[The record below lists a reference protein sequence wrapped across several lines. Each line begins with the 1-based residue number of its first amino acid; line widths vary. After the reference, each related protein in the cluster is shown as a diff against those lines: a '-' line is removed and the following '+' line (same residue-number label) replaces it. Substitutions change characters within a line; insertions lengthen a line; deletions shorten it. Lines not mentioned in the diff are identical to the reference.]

1 MKKGLLF
8 ISALSLLS
16 VFGCVDEVHQ
26 PEDAKEVKVS
36 VSLASVL
43 TRTYLGDL
51 KDNVRQVYWSPGDA
65 VSLNGYVS
73 RALTE
78 EQAGDPSAE
87 FKFYGGSMP
96 YSVIYPASI
105 CGEFVGGEVTVN
117 VPATQEYSPTSF
129 GKGAAIL
136 YGYSEIEGAP
146 VVLNNLCGA
155 VKVTLS
161 SQEGTT
167 ITIKRARLI
176 SNARTA
182 PIAGEFVIDTKTGEY
197 TVSEGIRTVTLDVQE
212 ADIAPSGEQSF
223 YFTIPHGDYPEGFTL
238 KFYDKDDD
246 YPMECLWLRDKAVA
260 RTEGGSESAG
270 VIIQAGKLYEFKPVE
285 FVRGKKE
292 ILSGEEWKQ
301 FAQMVNDTGNETW
314 KDTYLN
320 ATKTVNLGADIKI
333 PKGTPQISSFPY
345 VLEGNDFCI
354 TNDNATAP
362 LIKTLP
368 SGGVIRNLTMAGEM
382 KTPDATKSF
391 VEVAAFVHT
400 ISGGKIEDCVNE
412 MVFNVDS
419 KRVIFGS
426 FARTFSAGE
435 INRCVNNA
443 DMNITMDLASQK
455 SDDLTKA
462 DFKSFGGGIVATCFE
477 PTTGCPVL
485 NDCVNNGDLNI
496 TVNTAA
502 LGLAR
507 AGFAGVL
514 GYISLKAD
522 TKYEEYY
529 PILKNCTNNGDVTFS
544 YVDNSANSKIQCSVG
559 GIVGLSAALIS
570 TKSTSPASDVKNG
583 AISSSVNHYHVEIEN
598 CTNTGRIN
606 NNATSAVSAAEFNSK
621 IYTGG
626 IAGALLGSS
635 TNHAKIKNCTNTGE
649 VVPYSVKVNPY
660 SRASICGVSGG
671 ILGLGGYVDIEGGV
685 MNAKVGSAQTRSFAT
700 AGVIGLAVYKFS
712 IKDMSVN
719 ANISMIQAKD
729 VKHDFTNPDYHALAV
744 TNGSVVTNTDL
755 SGSEIS
761 GCQFAG
767 SFLISCSGTY
777 DSAPVIPTETEIT
790 YVTADDFPAGTNVV
804 SKSYTKGDIT
814 MSNNTYWSNVNAQ

>member
-1 MKKGLLF
+1 MKKELLFLFGLLSF
-8 ISALSLLS
+8 FAL
-16 VFGCVDEVHQ
+16 GCVSETRE
-26 PEDAKEVKVS
+26 PESAKEVKVS
-36 VSLASVL
+36 VSLSSVQ
-43 TRTYLGDL
+43 TRTYLGEVDG
-51 KDNVRQVYWSPGDA
+51 NVRPVLWSEGDA
-65 VSLNGYVS
+65 VSMNGYTS
-73 RALTE
+73 AALTADK
-78 EQAGDPSAE
+78 AGSPEAD
-87 FKFYGGSMP
+87 FKFYNVSLP
-96 YSVIYPASI
+96 YNVVYPASI
-105 CGEFVGGEVTVN
+105 CKEFTNDGKVTVE
-117 VPATQEYSPTSF
+117 VPATQQYSATSF

-136 YGYSEIEGAP
+136 YGFSETEGEP

-155 VKVTLS
+155 VKVTLTS
-161 SQEGTT
+161 PTGT
-167 ITIKRARLI
+167 TIKRAVLI
-176 SNARTA
+176 SNDEAVS
-182 PIAGEFVIDTKTGEY
+182 IAGTFVIDPQTGVY
-197 TVSEGIRTVTLDVQE
+197 TVSEGVKSISLNIDQVAVDANGQ
-212 ADIAPSGEQSF
+212 QSF
-223 YFTIPHGDYPEGFTL
+223 YFTVPYGSYPEGFTV
-238 KFYDKDDD
+238 KFYDSD
-246 YPMECLWLRDKAVA
+246 YRPMECSWLRDKDAA
-260 RTEGGSESAG
+260 AAG
-270 VIIQAGKLYEFKPVE
+270 VNIVAGKLYEFNPVD
-285 FVRGKKE
+285 FVPGKKE
-292 ILSGEEWKQ
+292 ILTGEDWKYIAEQINAGKTEWK
-301 FAQMVNDTGNETW
+301 AA
-314 KDTYLN
+314 YLDDN
-320 ATKTVNLGADIKI
+320 TIRLGDNIVL
-333 PKGTPQISSFPY
+333 PEGTPRIVANFTYELDGKGYS
-345 VLEGNDFCI
+345 I
-354 TNDNATAP
+354 TNPSASDA

-368 SGGVIRNLTMAGEM
+368 SGGVIRNLTVAGEM
-382 KTPDATKSF
+382 KTPDATKTL

-419 KRVIFGS
+419 KRVIFGA

-443 DMNITMDLASQK
+443 DMNIKMDLASQK
-455 SDDLTKA
+455 SDDLSSA
-462 DFKSFGGGIVATCFE
+462 DFKGFGGGLVATCFE
-477 PTTGCPVL
+477 PTTGSPVF

-496 TVNTAA
+496 SVNTVG

-522 TKYEEYY
+522 AKYKEYY

-570 TKSTSPASDVKNG
+570 TKSTSPASDVKYG
-583 AISSSVNHYHVEIEN
+583 AISSSVEHYHVEIEN

-606 NNATSAVSAAEFNSK
+606 NNATSSVTAAEFNSK

-635 TNHAKIKNCTNTGE
+635 TKHAKIKNCTNTGE

-719 ANISMIQAKD
+719 AHISMIQSDDKY
-729 VKHDFTNPDYHALAV
+729 TRNSHALAV
-744 TNGSVVTNTDL
+744 ANNTEILKTDL
-755 SGSEIS
+755 SGSEIT

-767 SFLISCSGTY
+767 SFLISCSGAY
-777 DSAPVIPTETEIT
+777 NSAPVIPTEINR
-790 YVTADDFPAGTNVV
+790 VPADDIHAGLNVV
-804 SKSYTKGDIT
+804 SQSYTKGGIN
-814 MSNNTYWSNVNAQ
+814 MKNNTYWSMSNQE

>member
-8 ISALSLLS
+8 ISALSLLTMS
-16 VFGCVDEVHQ
+16 GCMNETLQ
-26 PEDAKEVKVS
+26 PESSKELKVS
-36 VSLASVL
+36 VSLASVQ
-43 TRTYLGDL
+43 TRTYLGEIDG
-51 KDNVRQVYWSPGDA
+51 NVRQVYWSEGDA
-65 VSLNGYVS
+65 VSMNGFASDV
-73 RALTE
+73 LTAD
-78 EQAGDPSAE
+78 QAGKATAD
-87 FKFYGGSMP
+87 FKFYNGAVP
-96 YSVIYPASI
+96 YRVIYPASI
-105 CGEFVGGEVTVN
+105 CKEFTPDGMVTVD
-117 VPATQEYSPTSF
+117 VPATQEYSSDSF

-136 YGYSEIEGAP
+136 YGYSDVEGSP

-155 VKVTLS
+155 VKVTLK
-161 SQEGTT
+161 SQAGT
-167 ITIKRARLI
+167 TIKRAVLI
-176 SNARTA
+176 SNDNTV
-182 PIAGEFVIDTKTGEY
+182 PVAGTFVIDPQTGVY
-197 TVSEGIRTVTLDVQE
+197 TVSKGIKSISLNIDQVTVDANGQ
-212 ADIAPSGEQSF
+212 QSF
-223 YFTIPHGDYPEGFTL
+223 YFTVPYGSYPEGFTV
-238 KFYDKDDD
+238 KFYDSESR
-246 YPMECLWLRDKAVA
+246 PMECSWLRDKDAAVA
-260 RTEGGSESAG
+260 G
-270 VIIQAGKLYEFKPVE
+270 VNIVAGKLYEFNPVD
-285 FVRGKKE
+285 FVPGTRE
-292 ILSGEEWKQ
+292 ILTGEDWKYIAEQINAGKTEWKD
-301 FAQMVNDTGNETW
+301 AYLDGNTIW
-314 KDTYLN
+314 
-320 ATKTVNLGADIKI
+320 LGDDIVL
-333 PKGTPQISSFPY
+333 PEGTPRIVASFTY
-345 VLEGNDFCI
+345 ELDGKGYSI
-354 TNDNATAP
+354 TNPSASDA

-382 KTPDATKSF
+382 KTPDATKTL

-412 MVFNVDS
+412 MVFKVDS
-419 KRVIFGS
+419 KRVIFGA

-455 SDDLTKA
+455 SDDLSSA
-462 DFKSFGGGIVATCFE
+462 DFKGFGGGLVATCFE
-477 PTTGCPVL
+477 PTTGSPVF

-496 TVNTAA
+496 LVNTDG

-507 AGFAGVL
+507 AGFAGIL

-522 TKYEEYY
+522 AKYKEYY

-570 TKSTSPASDVKNG
+570 TKSTSPASDVKYG
-583 AISSSVNHYHVEIEN
+583 AISSSVDHYHVEIEN

-606 NNATSAVSAAEFNSK
+606 NNATSSVTAAEFNSK

-700 AGVIGLAVYKFS
+700 AGVIGLAVHKFS

-719 ANISMIQAKD
+719 ADISMIQTDDKYT
-729 VKHDFTNPDYHALAV
+729 KNSHALAV
-744 TNGSVVTNTDL
+744 TNNTEILKTDL
-755 SGSEIS
+755 SGSEIT

-777 DSAPVIPTETEIT
+777 NSAPVIPTEIT
-790 YVTADDFPAGTNVV
+790 HVTADDFPAGTNVV
-804 SKSYTKGDIT
+804 SKSYTKGGIT
-814 MSNNTYWSNVNAQ
+814 MSDNTYWSNVNAQ

>member
-1 MKKGLLF
+1 M
-8 ISALSLLS
+8 
-16 VFGCVDEVHQ
+16 
-26 PEDAKEVKVS
+26 
-36 VSLASVL
+36 
-43 TRTYLGDL
+43 
-51 KDNVRQVYWSPGDA
+51 
-65 VSLNGYVS
+65 
-73 RALTE
+73 
-78 EQAGDPSAE
+78 
-87 FKFYGGSMP
+87 
-96 YSVIYPASI
+96 
-105 CGEFVGGEVTVN
+105 VTVD
-117 VPATQEYSPTSF
+117 VPATQEYSSDSF

-136 YGYSEIEGAP
+136 YGYSDVEGSP

-155 VKVTLS
+155 VKVTLK
-161 SQEGTT
+161 SQAGT
-167 ITIKRARLI
+167 TIKRAVLI
-176 SNARTA
+176 SNDKTV
-182 PIAGEFVIDTKTGEY
+182 PVAGTFVINPQTGAY
-197 TVSEGIRTVTLDVQE
+197 TVSEGLKSISLNIDQVIVDANGQ
-212 ADIAPSGEQSF
+212 QSF
-223 YFTIPHGDYPEGFTL
+223 YFTVPYGSYPAGFTV
-238 KFYDKDDD
+238 KFYDSDLR
-246 YPMECLWLRDKAVA
+246 PMECSWLRDKDA
-260 RTEGGSESAG
+260 TNAG
-270 VIIQAGKLYEFKPVE
+270 VNIAAGKLYEFNPVD
-285 FVRGKKE
+285 FIPGKKE
-292 ILSGEEWKQ
+292 ILTGEDWKYI
-301 FAQMVNDTGNETW
+301 AEKINAGETDWKAAYLDGNTIR
-314 KDTYLN
+314 
-320 ATKTVNLGADIKI
+320 LGDDIVL
-333 PKGTPQISSFPY
+333 PEGTPRIVANFTYELDGKGYS
-345 VLEGNDFCI
+345 I
-354 TNDNATAP
+354 TNPSASDA

-382 KTPDATKSF
+382 KTPDATKTL

-419 KRVIFGS
+419 KRVIFGA

-455 SDDLTKA
+455 SDDLSSA
-462 DFKSFGGGIVATCFE
+462 DFKGFGGGLVATCFE
-477 PTTGCPVL
+477 PTTGSPVF

-496 TVNTAA
+496 SVNTVG

-507 AGFAGVL
+507 AGFAGIL

-522 TKYEEYY
+522 AKYKEYY

-570 TKSTSPASDVKNG
+570 TKSTSPTSDVKYG
-583 AISSSVNHYHVEIEN
+583 AISSSAEHYHVEIEN

-606 NNATSAVSAAEFNSK
+606 NNATSSVTAAEFNSK

-635 TNHAKIKNCTNTGE
+635 TNHAKIKNCRNTGE

-660 SRASICGVSGG
+660 SRASVCGVSGG

-700 AGVIGLAVYKFS
+700 AGVIGLAVHKFS

-719 ANISMIQAKD
+719 ADISMIQTDDKYT
-729 VKHDFTNPDYHALAV
+729 KNSHALAV
-744 TNGSVVTNTDL
+744 TNCTEILKTDL
-755 SGSEIS
+755 SGSEIT

-777 DSAPVIPTETEIT
+777 NSAPVIPTEIT
-790 YVTADDFPAGTNVV
+790 HVTADDFPAGTNVV
-804 SKSYTKGDIT
+804 SKSYTKGGIT
-814 MSNNTYWSNVNAQ
+814 MSDNTYWSNVNAQ

>member
-8 ISALSLLS
+8 ISALSLLTM
-16 VFGCVDEVHQ
+16 FGCMNETLQ
-26 PEDAKEVKVS
+26 PESSKELKVS
-36 VSLASVL
+36 VSLASVQ
-43 TRTYLGDL
+43 TRTYLGEIDG
-51 KDNVRQVYWSPGDA
+51 NVRQVYWSEGDA
-65 VSLNGYVS
+65 VSMNGFASDV
-73 RALTE
+73 LTAD
-78 EQAGDPSAE
+78 QAGKATAD
-87 FKFYGGSMP
+87 FKFYNGAVP
-96 YSVIYPASI
+96 YRVIYPASI
-105 CGEFVGGEVTVN
+105 CKEFTPDGMVTVD
-117 VPATQEYSPTSF
+117 VPATQEYSSDSF

-136 YGYSEIEGAP
+136 YGYSAVEGSP

-155 VKVTLS
+155 VKVTLK
-161 SQEGTT
+161 SQAGT
-167 ITIKRARLI
+167 TIKRAVLI
-176 SNARTA
+176 SNDKTV
-182 PIAGEFVIDTKTGEY
+182 PVAGTFVIDPQTGVY
-197 TVSEGIRTVTLDVQE
+197 TVSKGIKSISLNIDQVTVDANGQ
-212 ADIAPSGEQSF
+212 QSF
-223 YFTIPHGDYPEGFTL
+223 YFTVPYGSYPEGFTV
-238 KFYDKDDD
+238 KFYDSESR
-246 YPMECLWLRDKAVA
+246 PMECSWLRDKDAAVA
-260 RTEGGSESAG
+260 G
-270 VIIQAGKLYEFKPVE
+270 VNIVAGKLYEFNPVD
-285 FVRGKKE
+285 FVPGTRE
-292 ILSGEEWKQ
+292 ILTGEDWKYIAEQINAGKTEWK
-301 FAQMVNDTGNETW
+301 AAYLDGNTIR
-314 KDTYLN
+314 
-320 ATKTVNLGADIKI
+320 LGDDIVL
-333 PKGTPQISSFPY
+333 PEGTPRIVANFTYELDGKGYS
-345 VLEGNDFCI
+345 I
-354 TNDNATAP
+354 TNPSASDA

-382 KTPDATKSF
+382 KTPDATKTL

-419 KRVIFGS
+419 KRVIFGA

-443 DMNITMDLASQK
+443 DMNITMDLSSQK
-455 SDDLTKA
+455 SDDLSSA
-462 DFKSFGGGIVATCFE
+462 DFKGFGGGLVATCFE
-477 PTTGCPVL
+477 PTTGSPVF

-496 TVNTAA
+496 SVNTSG

-507 AGFAGVL
+507 AGFAGIL

-522 TKYEEYY
+522 AKYKEYY

-570 TKSTSPASDVKNG
+570 TKSTSPTSDVKYG
-583 AISSSVNHYHVEIEN
+583 AISASAEHYHVEIEN

-606 NNATSAVSAAEFNSK
+606 NNATSSVTAAEFNSK

-649 VVPYSVKVNPY
+649 VIPYSVKVNPY

-700 AGVIGLAVYKFS
+700 AGVIGLAVHKFS

-719 ANISMIQAKD
+719 ADISMIQTDDKYT
-729 VKHDFTNPDYHALAV
+729 KNSHALAV
-744 TNGSVVTNTDL
+744 TNNTEILKTDL
-755 SGSEIS
+755 SGSEIT

-777 DSAPVIPTETEIT
+777 NSAPVIPTEIT
-790 YVTADDFPAGTNVV
+790 HVTADDFPAGTNVV
-804 SKSYTKGDIT
+804 SKSYTKGGIV
-814 MSNNTYWSNVNAQ
+814 MENNTYWSNVNAQ

>member
-155 VKVTLS
+155 VKVTLK
-161 SQEGTT
+161 SQAGT
-167 ITIKRARLI
+167 TIKRAVLI
-176 SNARTA
+176 SNDKTV
-182 PIAGEFVIDTKTGEY
+182 PVAGTFVIDPQTGAY
-197 TVSEGIRTVTLDVQE
+197 TVSKGVKSISLNIDQVSVDANGQ
-212 ADIAPSGEQSF
+212 QSF
-223 YFTIPHGDYPEGFTL
+223 YFTVPYGSYPEGFTV
-238 KFYDKDDD
+238 KFYDSE
-246 YPMECLWLRDKAVA
+246 YRPMECSWLRDKDAAVA
-260 RTEGGSESAG
+260 G
-270 VIIQAGKLYEFKPVE
+270 VNIVAGKLYEFNPVD
-285 FVRGKKE
+285 FVPGTRE
-292 ILSGEEWKQ
+292 ILTGEDWKYIAEQINAGKTEWR
-301 FAQMVNDTGNETW
+301 A
-314 KDTYLN
+314 TYLDGN
-320 ATKTVNLGADIKI
+320 TIRLGDDIVL
-333 PKGTPQISSFPY
+333 PEGTPRIVANFTYELDGKGYS
-345 VLEGNDFCI
+345 I
-354 TNDNATAP
+354 TNPFATDA

-382 KTPDATKSF
+382 KTPDATKTL

-419 KRVIFGS
+419 KRVIFGA

-455 SDDLTKA
+455 SDDLSKA
-462 DFKSFGGGIVATCFE
+462 DFKGFGGGLVATCFE
-477 PTTGCPVL
+477 PTTGSPVF

-496 TVNTAA
+496 SVNTVG

-507 AGFAGVL
+507 AGFAGIL

-522 TKYEEYY
+522 AKYKEYY

-570 TKSTSPASDVKNG
+570 TKSTSPTSDVKYG
-583 AISSSVNHYHVEIEN
+583 AISSSAEHYHVEIEN

-606 NNATSAVSAAEFNSK
+606 NNATSSVTAAEFNSK

-660 SRASICGVSGG
+660 SRASVCGVSGG

-719 ANISMIQAKD
+719 ADISMIQTDDKYT
-729 VKHDFTNPDYHALAV
+729 KNSHALAV
-744 TNGSVVTNTDL
+744 TNCTEILKTDL
-755 SGSEIS
+755 SGSEIT

-777 DSAPVIPTETEIT
+777 NSAPVIPTEIT
-790 YVTADDFPAGTNVV
+790 HVTADDFPAGTNVV
-804 SKSYTKGDIT
+804 SKSYTKGGIT
-814 MSNNTYWSNVNAQ
+814 MSDNTYWSNVNAQ

>member
-1 MKKGLLF
+1 MKKELLF
-8 ISALSLLS
+8 ISAFLLS
-16 VFGCVDEVHQ
+16 VLSGCVNETLQ
-26 PEDAKEVKVS
+26 PESSKELKVS
-36 VSLASVL
+36 VSLASVQ
-43 TRTYLGDL
+43 TKTYLGEVDG
-51 KDNVRQVYWSPGDA
+51 NVRQVYWSEGDA
-65 VSLNGYVS
+65 VSMNGFASDV
-73 RALTE
+73 LTAD
-78 EQAGDPSAE
+78 QAGKATAD
-87 FKFYGGSMP
+87 FKFYNGSVP
-96 YSVIYPASI
+96 YRVIYPASI
-105 CGEFVGGEVTVN
+105 CKEFTPDGMVTVD
-117 VPATQEYSPTSF
+117 VPATQEYSSDSF
-129 GKGAAIL
+129 GKGSAIL
-136 YGYSEIEGAP
+136 YGYSDVEGSP
-146 VVLNNLCGA
+146 VVLHNLCGA
-155 VKVTLS
+155 VKVSLKS
-161 SQEGTT
+161 EAGAM
-167 ITIKRARLI
+167 IKRAVLI
-176 SNARTA
+176 SNDKTV
-182 PIAGEFVIDTKTGEY
+182 PVAGTFVIDPQTGAY
-197 TVSEGIRTVTLDVQE
+197 TVSEGVKSISLNIDQVTVDANGQ
-212 ADIAPSGEQSF
+212 QSF
-223 YFTIPHGDYPEGFTL
+223 YFTVPYGSYPAGFTV
-238 KFYDKDDD
+238 KFYDSDLR
-246 YPMECLWLRDKAVA
+246 PMECSWLRGKDA
-260 RTEGGSESAG
+260 TEAG
-270 VIIQAGKLYEFKPVE
+270 VTIAAGKLYEFNPVD
-285 FVRGKKE
+285 FIPGKKE
-292 ILSGEEWKQ
+292 ILTGEDWKNIAEQ
-301 FAQMVNDTGNETW
+301 INAGKTDWKAAYLDGNTIR
-314 KDTYLN
+314 
-320 ATKTVNLGADIKI
+320 LGDDIVL
-333 PKGTPQISSFPY
+333 PEGTPRIVANFTYELDGKGYS
-345 VLEGNDFCI
+345 I
-354 TNDNATAP
+354 TNPSASDA

-382 KTPDATKSF
+382 KTPDATKTL

-419 KRVIFGS
+419 KRVIFGA

-455 SDDLTKA
+455 SDDLSSA
-462 DFKSFGGGIVATCFE
+462 DFKSFGGGLVATCFE
-477 PTTGCPVL
+477 PTTGSPVF

-496 TVNTAA
+496 SVNTVG

-522 TKYEEYY
+522 AKYKEYC

-570 TKSTSPASDVKNG
+570 TKSTSPTSDVKYG
-583 AISSSVNHYHVEIEN
+583 AISASADHYHVEIEN

-606 NNATSAVSAAEFNSK
+606 NNATSSVTAAEFNSK

-626 IAGALLGSS
+626 IAGALLGSR

-700 AGVIGLAVYKFS
+700 AGVIGLAVHKFS

-719 ANISMIQAKD
+719 ADISMIQTDDKYT
-729 VKHDFTNPDYHALAV
+729 KNSHALAV
-744 TNGSVVTNTDL
+744 TNSTEILKTDL
-755 SGSEIS
+755 SGSEIT

-777 DSAPVIPTETEIT
+777 NSAPVIPTEIT

-804 SKSYTKGDIT
+804 SKSYTKGGIT
-814 MSNNTYWSNVNAQ
+814 MSDNTYWSNVNAQ

>member
-1 MKKGLLF
+1 MKKELLF
-8 ISALSLLS
+8 ISAFLLS
-16 VFGCVDEVHQ
+16 VLSGCVNETLQ
-26 PEDAKEVKVS
+26 PESSKELKVS
-36 VSLASVL
+36 VSLASVQ
-43 TRTYLGDL
+43 TKTYLGEVDG
-51 KDNVRQVYWSPGDA
+51 NVRQVYWSEGDA
-65 VSLNGYVS
+65 VSMNGFASDV
-73 RALTE
+73 LTAD
-78 EQAGDPSAE
+78 QAGKATAD
-87 FKFYGGSMP
+87 FKFYNGSVP
-96 YSVIYPASI
+96 YRVIYPASI
-105 CGEFVGGEVTVN
+105 CKEFTPDGMVTVD
-117 VPATQEYSPTSF
+117 VPATQEYSSDSF
-129 GKGAAIL
+129 GKGSAIL
-136 YGYSEIEGAP
+136 YGYSDVEGSP

-155 VKVTLS
+155 VKVSLKS
-161 SQEGTT
+161 EAGAM
-167 ITIKRARLI
+167 IKRAVLI
-176 SNARTA
+176 SNDKTV
-182 PIAGEFVIDTKTGEY
+182 PVAGTFVIDPQTGAY
-197 TVSEGIRTVTLDVQE
+197 TVSEGVKSISLNIDQVIVDANGQ
-212 ADIAPSGEQSF
+212 QSF
-223 YFTIPHGDYPEGFTL
+223 YFTVPYGSYPEGFTV
-238 KFYDKDDD
+238 KFYDSESR
-246 YPMECLWLRDKAVA
+246 PMECSWLRDKDA
-260 RTEGGSESAG
+260 TNAG
-270 VIIQAGKLYEFKPVE
+270 VNIAAGKLYEFNPVD
-285 FVRGKKE
+285 FIPGKKE
-292 ILSGEEWKQ
+292 ILTGEDWKYIAEQ
-301 FAQMVNDTGNETW
+301 INAGEIDW
-314 KDTYLN
+314 KATYLDGN
-320 ATKTVNLGADIKI
+320 TIRLGDDIVL
-333 PKGTPQISSFPY
+333 PEGTPRIVANFTYELDGKGYS
-345 VLEGNDFCI
+345 I
-354 TNDNATAP
+354 TNPSASDA

-382 KTPDATKSF
+382 KTPDATKTL

-419 KRVIFGS
+419 KRVIFGA

-455 SDDLTKA
+455 SDDLSSA
-462 DFKSFGGGIVATCFE
+462 DFKGFGGGLVATCFE
-477 PTTGCPVL
+477 PTTGSPVF

-496 TVNTAA
+496 SVNTVG

-522 TKYEEYY
+522 AKYKEYY

-570 TKSTSPASDVKNG
+570 TKSTSPTSDVKYG
-583 AISSSVNHYHVEIEN
+583 AISSSAEHYHVEIEN

-606 NNATSAVSAAEFNSK
+606 NNATSSVTAAEFNSK

-700 AGVIGLAVYKFS
+700 AGVIGLAVHKFS

-719 ANISMIQAKD
+719 ADISMIQTDDKYT
-729 VKHDFTNPDYHALAV
+729 KNSHALAV
-744 TNGSVVTNTDL
+744 TNSTEILKTDL
-755 SGSEIS
+755 SGSEITR
-761 GCQFAG
+761 CQFAG

-777 DSAPVIPTETEIT
+777 NSAPVIPTEIT
-790 YVTADDFPAGTNVV
+790 HVTADDIPAGINVV
-804 SKSYTKGDIT
+804 SKSYTNGGIV
-814 MSNNTYWSNVNAQ
+814 MENNTYWSNVNAQ